1 MTILKS
7 RQERQKIKK
16 IEKGLNDYFELITAY
31 SPAFKTYNGGIYEM
45 ELTRAAI
52 HTFAQH
58 CSKLKPEVK
67 GTGNTLM
74 NRRLQF
80 KPNPMMDTK
89 KYIYRLATMDMC
101 NNNAFIA
108 PLYDKYYQ
116 KIEGFYPL
124 HPEKCQLK
132 IVDGKLWLVFELEPG
147 NKTAIEFEKC
157 GRINQFQNRD
167 ELFGATNNALSST
180 LELMNA
186 QNQAINE
193 AVRNS
198 SAIKFLAK
206 LGMSLQDDDIQ
217 DEQKRFTKLNLS
229 GNKSGV
235 MVIDAKYAD
244 VKQLQSNQFTI
255 DDKQMALIR
264 ENVFDYFGVS
274 ENIIQNKYSSEEWN
288 AYYEGKIE
296 PFALEMSLVHTDML
310 FSEREIAF
318 GNEVVFTAN
327 RLQYLSPSEKLS
339 TATQLMDR
347 GVISLNDAREMFNMP
362 PVDGGD
368 TRYIR
373 KEYVD
378 VYETVNEESEET
390 TNDSEQQDEE

>member
-89 KYIYRLATMDMC
+89 KYIYRLATIDMC

-310 FSEREIAF
+310 FTEREIAF

>member
-310 FSEREIAF
+310 FTEREIAF

-339 TATQLMDR
+339 TVTQLMDR

>member
-310 FSEREIAF
+310 FTEREIAF